1 MLIENLATF
10 AADSLFDADLVIVGG
25 GPAGLAIA
33 GEFLGTSA
41 RVLVLESGLLEEA
54 SIHAE
59 LSEVESV
66 GEPAS
71 DAQIRERSAV
81 HGASPTWKQEM
92 QPYSARCR
100 ALGGTTNAW
109 VGKSAAFDAIDFEKR
124 AWVPYSGWP
133 ISRPTLSAY
142 LDRAARVLNLGPN
155 CYDEGFWKLIGLDN
169 PQPQL
174 SEEDLQSFFWQFA
187 RSRVAR
193 FDFMRFGQEF
203 TTFRADNVCVLL
215 NATVTEI
222 SLNAEGNSFSG
233 LRIATIDGVRS
244 RVTAK
249 LGVVAASGIEN
260 ARLLLASNRVQS
272 RGVGNDHDLV
282 GRFLMDHASARVG
295 RFETDDTAPIVQYF
309 GFYGLRHQRRTHM
322 YMRGLA
328 PTPELQERE
337 RLLNSAVYF
346 MQERSPDDPWDAI
359 KRLLQRTSNDVLR
372 DSASIVANAPLLAR
386 GLGVKALASEATPGF
401 VRDLLKAAP
410 QGRGDAAPKKVQHRG
425 WPHKLT
431 SISINAVSE
440 QRPDPDSRI
449 TLADRTDRL
458 GVPLPR
464 VDWRINDDERLTIVR
479 IARLVRQGFVRV
491 GLPQP
496 ILQPWVDEERWRDG
510 VIIDM
515 AHTMGTTRM
524 SGDPKSGVVD
534 ENCRVHG
541 VRGLYVAGGS
551 IFPTGG
557 HANPTLMIIAFAI
570 RLADTIKGQLATAK

>member
-10 AADSLFDADLVIVGG
+10 EAQSLFDADLVIIGG

-33 GEFLGTSA
+33 QEFFGTTA
-41 RVLVLESGLLEEA
+41 RVLILESGLLDEV

-59 LSEVESV
+59 LSGVESV
-66 GEPAS
+66 GEPS
-71 DAQIRERSAV
+71 SEAQIRQRTAI
-81 HGASPTWKQEM
+81 HGGSTTWAQAM
-92 QPYSARCR
+92 QPYGARCR
-100 ALGGTTNAW
+100 ALGGTTHAW

-133 ISRPTLSAY
+133 LSYRTLSAY
-142 LDRAARVLNLGPN
+142 LDRAAHVLNLGPN
-155 CYDEGFWKLIGLDN
+155 CYDEEFWKLIGLNN
-169 PQPQL
+169 PEPQL
-174 SEEDLQSFFWQFA
+174 SKEDLQSFFWQFA
-187 RSRVAR
+187 RSRLAR
-193 FDFMRFGQEF
+193 FDIMRFGREF
-203 TTFRADNVCVLL
+203 ATFRADNVRVLL
-215 NATVTEI
+215 NATATEI
-222 SLNAEGNSFSG
+222 SLNAEGNSFIGVQIS
-233 LRIATIDGVRS
+233 TIDGARS
-244 RVTAK
+244 RVKAK
-249 LGVVAASGIEN
+249 LGVIAASGIEN
-260 ARLLLASNRVQS
+260 ARLLLASNGVQS

-295 RFETDDTAPIVQYF
+295 HFETASTAPVAQYF
-309 GFYGLRHQRRTHM
+309 GFYGLRRDRRTHM

-346 MQERSPDDPWDAI
+346 MQERAADDPWDAI
-359 KRLLQRTSNDVLR
+359 KRLLQRTSTDLMR
-372 DSASIVANAPLLAR
+372 DGAAILANAPLLAK
-386 GLGVKALASEATPGF
+386 GLGLKALASDATPGF
-401 VRDLLKAAP
+401 VRDFWTAAP
-410 QGRGDAAPKKVQHRG
+410 RNRIGTAPEKVQHRG

-431 SISINAVSE
+431 SISIDAVSE

-458 GVPLPR
+458 GTPLPR
-464 VDWRINDDERLTIVR
+464 VDWRINDDERSTILR
-479 IARLVRQGFVRV
+479 IARLVRQGFARV

-496 ILQPWVDEERWRDG
+496 ILQSWVDEERFRDS

-524 SGDPKSGVVD
+524 SDDPKSGVVD
-534 ENCRVHG
+534 ETCRIHG

-570 RLADTIKGQLATAK
+570 RLADTIKGQLATSS